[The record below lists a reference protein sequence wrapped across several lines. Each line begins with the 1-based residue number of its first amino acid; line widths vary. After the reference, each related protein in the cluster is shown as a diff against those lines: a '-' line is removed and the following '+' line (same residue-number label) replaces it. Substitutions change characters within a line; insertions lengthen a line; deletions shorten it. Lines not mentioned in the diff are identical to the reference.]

1 MLKLSNLNNSIF
13 EVCVLAL
20 VAVTTL
26 AMLPINM
33 FPGA

>member
-1 MLKLSNLNNSIF
+1 MLKLFTLNTAIF

-26 AMLPINM
+26 AMLPM
-33 FPGA
+33 FPGV